1 MASPMD
7 TKELF
12 QTASLARLELD
23 ENEAQVLSQEVTQML
38 EYFSLMS
45 EVDVEG
51 LEPTTHALM
60 KNNRLRPD
68 TIAEQKVDPD
78 EMLENA
84 PDLEDR
90 FVLIPN
96 VL

>member
-1 MASPMD
+1 MD
-7 TKELF
+7 TKELY

-23 ENEAQVLSQEVTQML
+23 EKEAEKLSKEVSQML
-38 EYFSLMS
+38 EYFSLMA
-45 EVDVEG
+45 EVNVEG

-68 TIAEQKVDPD
+68 SIAEQKVDPD

>member
-1 MASPMD
+1 MD
-7 TKELF
+7 TKELY

-45 EVDVEG
+45 EVNVEG

-68 TIAEQKVDPD
+68 IIAEQKVDPD

>member
-1 MASPMD
+1 MD
-7 TKELF
+7 SKELF

-23 ENEAQVLSQEVTQML
+23 EAEAEKLSQEVSRML
-38 EYFSLMS
+38 EYFSLM
-45 EVDVEG
+45 EKVDVSN
-51 LEPTTHALM
+51 LQPTTHALM
-60 KNNRLRPD
+60 KNNRLRKD
-68 TIAEQKVDPD
+68 ELAEQKVDPD

-90 FVLIPN
+90 FIMIPN

>member
-1 MASPMD
+1 MD
-7 TKELF
+7 TKELYH
-12 QTASLARLELD
+12 TASLARLELD
-23 ENEAQVLSQEVTQML
+23 EKEAEKLSREVSQML
-38 EYFSLMS
+38 EYFNHML
-45 EVDVEG
+45 ELDVSN

-60 KNNRLRPD
+60 KNNRLRRD
-68 TIAEQKVDPD
+68 VVAEQTVDPD

>member
-1 MASPMD
+1 MD
-7 TKELF
+7 SKELY

-23 ENEAQVLSQEVTQML
+23 EAEAERLSQEVSQML
-38 EYFSLMS
+38 EYFALM
-45 EVDVEG
+45 EKVDVSS

-60 KNNRLRPD
+60 KNNRLRED
-68 TIAEQKVDPD
+68 VRGEQKVDPD